1 MLFRSA
7 TGAWVGDPAY
17 GEVRLVSAVSA
28 MGDLEALPLGLE
40 FRLAP
45 GWKIYWRTPGE
56 AGLPPTLD
64 LQMANGAP
72 LQSQIE
78 WPVPKRFNV
87 FGFDNFGYADAVILP
102 VAVRG
107 YDRGAA
113 LQLRGQIEALIC
125 SDICVPLAGVL
136 RLSASLRQRTLSSF
150 AVTIFRMA
158 KT

>member
-1 MLFRSA
+1 MALLLAMLGSAAPLHATGHSNIA

-64 LQMANGAP
+64 LQWRMVRRCKARLNGQCQNGLTP
-72 LQSQIE
+72 L
-78 WPVPKRFNV
+78 
-87 FGFDNFGYADAVILP
+87 
-102 VAVRG
+102 
-107 YDRGAA
+107 
-113 LQLRGQIEALIC
+113 ALI
-125 SDICVPLAGVL
+125 I
-136 RLSASLRQRTLSSF
+136 SAMLIR
-150 AVTIFRMA
+150 
-158 KT
+158 